1 MRNAKQLKVFEP
13 GERYFTQGKRTG
25 SDGIL
30 GLVAKAGRMPSWIP
44 GTRQMMASD
53 PSQDRREQG
62 GEVLALWKMQA
73 LLDRRPFPSFGFTAP
88 EPGAPV
94 SSRRRGWQV
103 YMGGGLYQEGFQVC
117 LCGKSMSD
125 SQF

>member
-44 GTRQMMASD
+44 GTRQTRASD

-88 EPGAPV
+88 EPGAPDFQQETWMAGLHGWRFISGGLPSLLV
-94 SSRRRGWQV
+94 WQV
-103 YMGGGLYQEGFQVC
+103 NE
-117 LCGKSMSD
+117 
-125 SQF
+125 